1 MWEQIYDIVNYPI
14 IAGDPVLVQVENGW
28 IEEPGFIFS
37 PLNILIFLAI
47 YLIAKLFIKYLR
59 KSFNVVGF
67 RKKALKTEGRR
78 NAVWKLT
85 KQIIYVVVLFL
96 CIISLQINNAH
107 INYDQIL
114 EYRFVEAGDKF
125 HIAVYHLFLII
136 IVVFVS
142 RLTVSILKLYI
153 HRTVSKREKLDEGT
167 EFIYIQLAKYFIYSV
182 AILSVLRS
190 FGADMELFIGAL
202 TVLGVGFALGVQYIF
217 KDYTSGILLL
227 FEGHVKVGDIIE
239 VQTIN
244 GEESFVCQIQKINLR
259 TSTVETRNN
268 KILIIPNS
276 HLTHEKVINWSLG
289 TQVTRFI
296 IPVTVK
302 YGSDLDL
309 VKNILTKCV
318 RDHPKIVKTREPVV
332 RLVNFGDHGLEMDVL
347 FWASQNLFI
356 EIHKSDIRFE
366 IDAEFRKH
374 GVEIPFPQMDV
385 HLDASSMDVLK
396 SEKD

>member
-1 MWEQIYDIVNYPI
+1 MWEQIYNIINYPI
-14 IAGDPVLVQVENGW
+14 ISGTPILVQVGDEW
-28 IEEPGFIFS
+28 VEEPGFIFS

-47 YLIAKLFIKYLR
+47 YLIAKIFIKYLR
-59 KSFNVVGF
+59 KSFNIVPF
-67 RKKALKTEGRR
+67 TKKALKTEGRPI
-78 NAVWKLT
+78 AVWKLC

-114 EYRFVEAGDKF
+114 EYRFVEAGAQF

-136 IVVFVS
+136 IVIFVS

-167 EFIYIQLAKYFIYSV
+167 EYIYIQLAKYFIYSV
-182 AILSVLRS
+182 AILSVIRS

-239 VQTIN
+239 IQNIN
-244 GEESFVCQIQKINLR
+244 DEENFVCQIQKINLR
-259 TSTVETRNN
+259 STTVETRDN
-268 KILIIPNS
+268 KMLIIPNS
-276 HLTHEKVINWSLG
+276 QLTHEKVINWSLG
-289 TQVTRFI
+289 SQVTRFI

-302 YGSDLDL
+302 YGSDLEL
-309 VKNILTKCV
+309 VKKILLKCAT
-318 RDHPKIVKTREPVV
+318 DHPKIAKTREPMV
-332 RLVNFGDHGLEMDVL
+332 RLVHFGDHGLEMDVL
-347 FWASQNLFI
+347 FWANQNLFI
-356 EIHKSDIRFE
+356 DIHKSDIRFE
-366 IDAEFRKH
+366 IDKEFRKH

-385 HLDASSMDVLK
+385 HLDDASKEALK
-396 SEKD
+396 GRKE